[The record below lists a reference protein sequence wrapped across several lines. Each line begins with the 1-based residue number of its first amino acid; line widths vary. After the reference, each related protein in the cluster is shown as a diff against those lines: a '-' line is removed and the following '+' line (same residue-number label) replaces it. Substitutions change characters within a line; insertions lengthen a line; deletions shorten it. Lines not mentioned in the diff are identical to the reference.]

1 MGHCCSERPAARS
14 PALMLLFL
22 SDLHLGRGTPT
33 ESRAAEGDGVAL
45 LAAHADRMVE
55 PGGGLV
61 LLGDVFNAFIE
72 YRSLVPKGFVRL
84 QGALA
89 ALVDAGVSVT
99 YVVGNRDSWH
109 LRYFE
114 EEIGVRLV
122 QRGFTCQAY
131 GHALLAVHG
140 DGEAP
145 AEWVANGL
153 RPLLR
158 HPLAYRLY
166 RNALP
171 GDWGFR
177 LARWV
182 ADQGSGEVEPPVVEG
197 IRQSARRHL
206 ANSDLVVMGH
216 SHHAE
221 LTSFPEGIFLNPGYW
236 FAHRTFGV
244 LDAEGPRLLRW
255 DGLHAEAIAAL
266 PRKTSTQTPSS
277 FRNTGVNLAV
287 TGSNIEGIEAGGSS

>member
-1 MGHCCSERPAARS
+1 
-14 PALMLLFL
+14 MLLFL

-33 ESRAAEGDGVAL
+33 ESRDAECDAVAL
-45 LAAHADRMVE
+45 LAAHADRMAE

-89 ALVDAGVSVT
+89 ALVDAGVGVT
-99 YVVGNRDSWH
+99 YVVGNRDPWH
-109 LRYFE
+109 LGHFE
-114 EEIGVRLV
+114 EEIGVRV
-122 QRGFTCQAY
+122 VRRGFTCRAY
-131 GHALLAVHG
+131 GLALLAAHG

-145 AEWVANGL
+145 AEWTANGL

-158 HPLAYRLY
+158 HPFAYRLY

-182 ADQGSGEVEPPVVEG
+182 AALGSGEAEAPVVDG
-197 IRQSARRHL
+197 VRQSARRYL
-206 ANSDLVVMGH
+206 AQADVVVMGH

-221 LTSFPEGIFLNPGYW
+221 LTAFPEGIFLNPGYW
-236 FAHRTFGV
+236 FAERTFGT
-244 LDAEGPRLLRW
+244 LDAEGVHLLQW
-255 DGLHAEAIAAL
+255 DGLHSETLGAL
-266 PRKTSTQTPSS
+266 PRETSIQTPLSL
-277 FRNTGVNLAV
+277 RNSGVDLAV
-287 TGSNIEGIEAGGSS
+287 TGSNIGG